1 MKEISYRFLLASVL
15 FVATGLSASHA
26 QQAPIRIN
34 IGIANSATDVGLFVA
49 DKKGYFKNE
58 GLDVNFIA
66 FDSGARMIAP
76 FASGDL
82 DIGAGGPSAGLYN
95 AVARGIDI
103 RIVAD
108 KASTPKGRP
117 INFLLVRKDLVDSG
131 RYKTLADLKGMKIA
145 GSAPGGSA
153 TTTLDK
159 LLEMAGLR
167 MADIERVYL
176 GFPQQAIALQNKAVD
191 AALPTEPS
199 ASKAVNMGA
208 AVRIIGDDEIHPGH
222 QLAVILYTGHF
233 IETKPEAARKFM
245 RAYLRA
251 VRDYSDAIVDGKL
264 TGPKGEEMIGI
275 LTQYSAI
282 KDPEI
287 YRAIAAANID
297 PDGKLDAAS
306 IKEDLAIFTKEKL
319 IEGKVDIDK
328 VIDTSFAQAAVK
340 ELGAYKRAA
349 N

>member
-1 MKEISYRFLLASVL
+1 MNGSRRLLLVSAL
-15 FVATGLSASHA
+15 LVAAGATAARA
-26 QQAPIRIN
+26 QSPLRIN
-34 IGIANSATDVGLFVA
+34 VGIANSATDVGLFVA
-49 DKKGYFKNE
+49 DKKGYFKDE

-82 DIGAGGPSAGLYN
+82 DVGAGGPSAGLYN

-131 RYKTLADLKGMKIA
+131 RFKTLADLKGMKIA
-145 GSAPGGSA
+145 GSAPGGAA

-159 LLEMAGLR
+159 LLDKAGLR

-176 GFPQQAIALQNKAVD
+176 GFPQQAIALQNKAVE

-208 AVRIIGDDEIHPGH
+208 ATRIIGDDEIYPGH
-222 QLAVILYTGHF
+222 QLAVILYTGRF
-233 IETKPEAARKFM
+233 IQTKPEAARKFM
-245 RAYLRA
+245 RAYLRG
-251 VRDYSDAIVDGKL
+251 VRDYSDAIEDGYL
-264 TGPKGEEMIGI
+264 RGPKGEEVISI
-275 LTQYSAI
+275 LTTYSSI
-282 KDPEI
+282 KDPQI
-287 YRAIAAANID
+287 YRSIKTANID
-297 PDGKLDAAS
+297 PDGKLGIAS
-306 IKEDLAIFTKEKL
+306 IKEDLDIFTKEKL

-328 VIDTSFAQAAVK
+328 VIDTSFAEAVVR
-340 ELGAYKRAA
+340 ELGPYKRASP
-349 N
+349 